1 MMQGELHLTVG
12 RIAFEHPLPDM
23 RGQPPAVAVKHSI
36 DAADKFKP
44 HMNRKERE
52 VFDYIASLPTGCTD
66 NELIHHF
73 NALGWSGNTPRARR
87 VALRDKNLVVQA
99 GSKEIGGYW
108 SAVWVVDSTNNK
120 EAI

>member
-1 MMQGELHLTVG
+1 MTQGELQLIVG

-23 RGQPPAVAVKHSI
+23 RGQPPAVANANSI
-36 DAADKFKP
+36 EAADKFKP
-44 HMNRKERE
+44 RMNRKERE
-52 VFDYIASLPTGCTD
+52 VYDYIAAQPNGCTD

-73 NALGWSGNTPRARR
+73 NGLGWSGNTPRARR
-87 VALRDKNLVVQA
+87 VALRDKGLVVQA

-108 SAVWVVDSTNNK
+108 SAVWVVDPINNK